1 LIAPTFKA
9 ASTADSPWAEL
20 VRLCRQICIDSER
33 DPEKRSNSGLLFSRA
48 LSDVQSRFGATS
60 VGEADLEK
68 IIATEA
74 NRVAD
79 AAVTA
84 ELLLP
89 KLVAALRTQMPT
101 VISVPA
107 ATMPAP
113 SPAATSG
120 TTPQFP
126 PPSPAEK
133 GTPPPSRKSP
143 RAAPMNVADLID
155 GMLDQDKNENRR

>member
-1 LIAPTFKA
+1 MIAPTSKP
-9 ASTADSPWAEL
+9 ASSADSPWAEL

-33 DPEKRSNSGLLFSRA
+33 EPDKRSHSGLLFLRA
-48 LSDVQSRFGATS
+48 LSEVQSRFGANS

-89 KLVAALRTQMPT
+89 KLVAALRAQMPT

-107 ATMPAP
+107 VAATAP
-113 SPAATSG
+113 SPTSSSNLA
-120 TTPQFP
+120 PQFTS
-126 PPSPAEK
+126 PSPAEK

-155 GMLDQDKNENRR
+155 GMLDQDRNENRR